1 MLDKHLIAKTAPEA
15 NEKNVLLWK
24 NYRVTVL
31 GERLFRLE
39 RSERKKFRDGATLS
53 VWFRNMP
60 PQSFTAAENEGALEV
75 KTAGATLLIRENRGD
90 CRIVLCGETEE
101 KPICNDGNLLGTY
114 RTLDECDGDLY
125 IRTGKKIRPDYGV
138 CSKTGVAVYD
148 DSGSETLNRNGE
160 IEKEYADGTDEYI
173 FAYGK
178 DYRGAVKALYMIC
191 GTVPLVP
198 RFALGNWWSRYFEY
212 TDEEYLTL
220 LNRFKERGIPLSV
233 ATVDMDW
240 HYSVHLDEQK
250 KITESGKNTE
260 FYGGANGWTGYS
272 WNKDLFPDYKEFLRQ
287 VKAEGLKITLNL
299 HPADGVRWF
308 EDMYAEMAEAVGADA
323 ASGEQIKFDI
333 FDPKFANAY
342 FSVLHKPYEKDGVD
356 FWWIDWQQGKA
367 AGKLGIDPLWAL
379 NHYHYLDNAKN
390 FREPLILSRYAGVGS
405 HRYPLGFSGDTV
417 ITWRTLKY
425 LPYFTATAS
434 NIGYGWWSHDIGGHM
449 QGEHNGELFLRHAQ
463 FGVFSPINR
472 YHSTS
477 APTLTKEPWFYN
489 NGTGALLEEQMKLRH
504 KLLPFLY
511 TCAYKANKNAE
522 MLIEPTYYYHP
533 DCKEAYEYGN
543 EYYFGGALLV
553 APVVTPEEKDGF
565 ARVKAWLPAGR
576 WTDIFTGDVYE
587 IGNANGE
594 EKTLLRTLESIPVL
608 AKSGTILPLSEAKGN
623 GTPNPETLTVK
634 IFDGNGEYE
643 MYEDAHAENGDG
655 EFFTKFIA
663 RETTT
668 ESGETIQSLCITSFG
683 DGGVIPSERKI
694 RLQFVNAE
702 KGNIALKIGGKE
714 AAAEKIYADCVTLCI
729 DFKPGETY
737 EIAVRHRRESKFDA
751 WKKRAE
757 KILTGCDGTNAVII
771 TANRELQELKNE
783 NEAALFFVYRSKLP
797 EAVVERLMETF

>member
-1 MLDKHLIAKTAPEA
+1 
-15 NEKNVLLWK
+15 
-24 NYRVTVL
+24 
-31 GERLFRLE
+31 
-39 RSERKKFRDGATLS
+39 
-53 VWFRNMP
+53 
-60 PQSFTAAENEGALEV
+60 
-75 KTAGATLLIRENRGD
+75 
-90 CRIVLCGETEE
+90 
-101 KPICNDGNLLGTY
+101 
-114 RTLDECDGDLY
+114 
-125 IRTGKKIRPDYGV
+125 
-138 CSKTGVAVYD
+138 
-148 DSGSETLNRNGE
+148 
-160 IEKEYADGTDEYI
+160 
-173 FAYGK
+173 
-178 DYRGAVKALYMIC
+178 
-191 GTVPLVP
+191 
-198 RFALGNWWSRYFEY
+198 
-212 TDEEYLTL
+212 
-220 LNRFKERGIPLSV
+220 
-233 ATVDMDW
+233 
-240 HYSVHLDEQK
+240 
-250 KITESGKNTE
+250 
-260 FYGGANGWTGYS
+260 
-272 WNKDLFPDYKEFLRQ
+272 
-287 VKAEGLKITLNL
+287 
-299 HPADGVRWF
+299 
-308 EDMYAEMAEAVGADA
+308 
-323 ASGEQIKFDI
+323 
-333 FDPKFANAY
+333 
-342 FSVLHKPYEKDGVD
+342 
-356 FWWIDWQQGKA
+356 
-367 AGKLGIDPLWAL
+367 
-379 NHYHYLDNAKN
+379 
-390 FREPLILSRYAGVGS
+390 
-405 HRYPLGFSGDTV
+405 
-417 ITWRTLKY
+417 
-425 LPYFTATAS
+425 
-434 NIGYGWWSHDIGGHM
+434 M

-477 APTLTKEPWFYN
+477 APTLTKEPWFYK

-522 MLIEPTYYYHP
+522 MLMEPTYYYHP

-587 IGNANGE
+587 IDNANGE

-623 GTPNPETLTVK
+623 GTPNPGTLTVK

-643 MYEDAHAENGDG
+643 MYEDAHAENRDG

-668 ESGETIQSLCITSFG
+668 ESGETIQALCITSSG

-737 EIAVRHRRESKFDA
+737 EIAVTHRRESKFDA

-797 EAVVERLMETF
+797 EAVVGSKPVMEVIR